1 MPALTVRG
9 ISLRPAAVLR
19 RGGQSSPSR
28 AAPPA
33 GTVTRPAPAAGPAQ
47 LGPHAAPAWPARAG
61 DASSPRA
68 GRGSSL
74 TAGYQRAR
82 QFALTHALA
91 TDAALALLLA
101 GVCTPWLI
109 TTDPGP
115 AAWLLQIGLLAPL
128 AWRRRY
134 PSSVFGV
141 VCVVALVQ
149 WAVGI
154 RLVADL
160 ALLVALSTLA
170 TYRPRRVALAAAAVL
185 EVGAILASV
194 AWSLAGSWLSSLVF
208 LSGMVA
214 AALLLGISVRA
225 RSALVATLTE
235 RAGRLERERDQQAQ
249 IAAAAERTRIARE
262 MHDVIGHQ
270 LAVMVS
276 LADGAA
282 AKLASDP
289 PRAAAAIASVAD
301 VGRQALGETRGLLG
315 VLRADGSSDG
325 LAPQPGL
332 AGLGDLAAQT
342 RATGLVATL
351 ECAGDPAGLAA
362 DIQLAV
368 YRIAQEAITNTLRHA
383 TGAQAVAIRVTIG
396 AASVELE
403 VTDDGRP
410 AFGPAPGRA
419 AAPPPGG
426 GGGQGLTGMRERA
439 RAYGGSV
446 TAGPGPR
453 GWVVR
458 ATFPTARRR

>member
-1 MPALTVRG
+1 MPAVTVRG
-9 ISLRPAAVLR
+9 ISLRSAAVLR
-19 RGGQSSPSR
+19 RDGQSSPSR
-28 AAPPA
+28 SAPPA
-33 GTVTRPAPAAGPAQ
+33 RAAGLPAPAAAPAQ
-47 LGPHAAPAWPARAG
+47 PGPPAAPAWPARAV
-61 DASSPRA
+61 DAPAPRS
-68 GRGSSL
+68 GRASSL

-91 TDAALALLLA
+91 TDAVLALLLA

-170 TYRPRRVALAAAAVL
+170 TYRPRRVALAAAGVL

-282 AKLASDP
+282 AKLISDP
-289 PRAAAAIASVAD
+289 LRAAAAIASVAD

-315 VLRADGSSDG
+315 VLRADGSGDG

-351 ECAGDPAGLAA
+351 DCAGDPAGLAA

-383 TGAQAVAIRVTIG
+383 SGAQAVAIRVTIG

-410 AFGPAPGRA
+410 ASGPAPGRA
-419 AAPPPGG
+419 AAPPAGA

-458 ATFPTARRR
+458 ATFPTAPRR

>member
-1 MPALTVRG
+1 VTVRG
-9 ISLRPAAVLR
+9 ISLRPAA
-19 RGGQSSPSR
+19 
-28 AAPPA
+28 APDP
-33 GTVTRPAPAAGPAQ
+33 
-47 LGPHAAPAWPARAG
+47 PARAA
-61 DASSPRA
+61 DAPSRRA
-68 GRGSSL
+68 GRASSL
-74 TAGYQRAR
+74 TAAYQRAR
-82 QFALTHALA
+82 QFALMHALA
-91 TDAALALLLA
+91 TDAVLALVLA

-115 AAWLLQIGLLAPL
+115 AAWLLQAGLLAPL

-134 PSSVFGV
+134 PSGVFGV

-149 WAVGI
+149 WSVDI

-170 TYRPRRVALAAAAVL
+170 TYRPRRVALAAAGVL
-185 EVGAILASV
+185 EVGAVLASV

-270 LAVMVS
+270 LAVIVS

-282 AKLASDP
+282 AKMTSDP

-315 VLRADGSSDG
+315 VLRADGSGDG

-332 AGLGDLAAQT
+332 AGLGDLVAQT
-342 RATGLVATL
+342 RATGLAATL
-351 ECAGDPAGLAA
+351 DCAGDPAGLPA

-383 TGAQAVAIRVTIG
+383 SGAQAVAIRVTIG

-403 VTDDGRP
+403 VTDDGR
-410 AFGPAPGRA
+410 A
-419 AAPPPGG
+419 ASGASARPPGP

-446 TAGPGPR
+446 TAGPEPR

-458 ATFPTARRR
+458 ATLPAARRR

>member
-1 MPALTVRG
+1 MSAVTVRG
-9 ISLRPAAVLR
+9 VSLRPAAVLGR
-19 RGGQSSPSR
+19 DRPSAPSR
-28 AAPPA
+28 PATPA
-33 GTVTRPAPAAGPAQ
+33 GTAVLPAPARPRS
-47 LGPHAAPAWPARAG
+47 L
-61 DASSPRA
+61 SS
-68 GRGSSL
+68 
-74 TAGYQRAR
+74 GYHRAR
-82 QFALTHALA
+82 QFALTHVLV
-91 TDAALALLLA
+91 TDAVLALLLA
-101 GVCTPWLI
+101 GVCTPWLV
-109 TTDPGP
+109 TTDSSPL
-115 AAWLLQIGLLAPL
+115 AWLLQAGLLAPL

-134 PSSVFGV
+134 PYGVFAV
-141 VCVVALVQ
+141 VCAVALVQ
-149 WAVGI
+149 WSVGI

-170 TYRPRRVALAAAAVL
+170 TYRPRRVALAAAGVL
-185 EVGAILASV
+185 EVGAVLASV

-270 LAVMVS
+270 LAVIVS

-315 VLRADGSSDG
+315 VLRADGSGDG

-332 AGLGDLAAQT
+332 AGLGDLVAQT
-342 RATGLVATL
+342 RATGLAATL
-351 ECAGDPAGLAA
+351 DCAGDAAGLAA

-383 TGAQAVAIRVTIG
+383 SGAQAVAVRVTIG

-410 AFGPAPGRA
+410 APGAIPGRA
-419 AAPPPGG
+419 AAPPPGP

-446 TAGPGPR
+446 AAGPGPH
-453 GWVVR
+453 GWEVR
-458 ATFPTARRR
+458 ATLPLARRP

>member
-1 MPALTVRG
+1 MPGGAVSADGAVKPGTASAARPG
-9 ISLRPAAVLR
+9 SL
-19 RGGQSSPSR
+19 S
-28 AAPPA
+28 
-33 GTVTRPAPAAGPAQ
+33 
-47 LGPHAAPAWPARAG
+47 
-61 DASSPRA
+61 
-68 GRGSSL
+68 
-74 TAGYQRAR
+74 AGYHRAR
-82 QFALTHALA
+82 QFALTHALV
-91 TDAALALLLA
+91 TDAGLALLLA
-101 GVCTPWLI
+101 GVCTPWLVS
-109 TTDPGP
+109 TDPSP
-115 AAWLLQIGLLAPL
+115 AAWLLQIGLLLPL

-134 PSSVFGV
+134 PSAVFAV
-141 VCVVALVQ
+141 VGGIALVQ
-149 WAVGI
+149 WSAGI
-154 RLVADL
+154 VLVADL

-170 TYRPRRVALAAAAVL
+170 TYRPRRVALAAAGIL
-185 EVGAILASV
+185 EVGAVLASV
-194 AWSLAGSWLSSLVF
+194 RFTLAGSWLSSLVF

-214 AALLLGISVRA
+214 AALLLGISVQA

-270 LAVMVS
+270 LAVIVS

-282 AKLASDP
+282 AKLTSDP

-315 VLRADGSSDG
+315 VLRADGSGDG

-332 AGLGDLAAQT
+332 AGLGDLVAQT
-342 RATGLVATL
+342 RATGLAATL
-351 ECAGDPAGLAA
+351 DCAGDPAGLAA

-383 TGAQAVAIRVTIG
+383 TAAQAVAIAVTIG
-396 AASVELE
+396 ASCVELE

-410 AFGPAPGRA
+410 ASGDAPGRA
-419 AAPPPGG
+419 HPAPAP
-426 GGGQGLTGMRERA
+426 GGGQGLAGMRERA
-439 RAYGGSV
+439 RACGGSV

-458 ATFPTARRR
+458 AILPTGALR

>member
-1 MPALTVRG
+1 MSAVTVRG

-19 RGGQSSPSR
+19 RERPPSPPR
-28 AAPPA
+28 PVTAAAAEVLPA
-33 GTVTRPAPAAGPAQ
+33 LAARPRSLSAAY
-47 LGPHAAPAWPARAG
+47 H
-61 DASSPRA
+61 
-68 GRGSSL
+68 
-74 TAGYQRAR
+74 RAR
-82 QFALTHALA
+82 QFALTHALL
-91 TDAALALLLA
+91 TDAGLALLLA
-101 GVCTPWLI
+101 GVCTPWLA
-109 TTDPGP
+109 TTDSSPL
-115 AAWLLQIGLLAPL
+115 AWLLQAGLLAPL

-134 PSSVFGV
+134 PSGVFAV
-141 VCVVALVQ
+141 VCAVALVQ
-149 WAVGI
+149 WSVGI

-170 TYRPRRVALAAAAVL
+170 TYRPRRVALAAAGIL
-185 EVGAILASV
+185 EVGAVLASV

-270 LAVMVS
+270 LAVIVS

-315 VLRADGSSDG
+315 VLRADGSGDG

-332 AGLGDLAAQT
+332 AGLDDLVAQT
-342 RATGLVATL
+342 RATGLAATL
-351 ECAGDPAGLAA
+351 DCPGDAAGLAA

-383 TGAQAVAIRVTIG
+383 SGAQAVAVRVTIG

-410 AFGPAPGRA
+410 APGAVPGRPA
-419 AAPPPGG
+419 DPPPGP

-453 GWVVR
+453 GWQVR
-458 ATFPTARRR
+458 ATFPMTRRP

>member
-1 MPALTVRG
+1 MSAVTVRG
-9 ISLRPAAVLR
+9 VSLRPAAVLR
-19 RGGQSSPSR
+19 RDRPSAPSR
-28 AAPPA
+28 PATPA
-33 GTVTRPAPAAGPAQ
+33 GTAVLPAPARPRS
-47 LGPHAAPAWPARAG
+47 L
-61 DASSPRA
+61 SS
-68 GRGSSL
+68 
-74 TAGYQRAR
+74 GYHRAR
-82 QFALTHALA
+82 QFALTHVLV
-91 TDAALALLLA
+91 TDAVLALLLA
-101 GVCTPWLI
+101 GVCTPWLV
-109 TTDPGP
+109 TTDSSPL
-115 AAWLLQIGLLAPL
+115 AWLLQAGLLVPL

-134 PSSVFGV
+134 PYGVFAV
-141 VCVVALVQ
+141 VCAVALVQ
-149 WAVGI
+149 WSVGI

-170 TYRPRRVALAAAAVL
+170 TYRPRRVALAAAGVL
-185 EVGAILASV
+185 EVGAVLASV

-270 LAVMVS
+270 LAVIVS

-315 VLRADGSSDG
+315 VLRADGSGDG

-332 AGLGDLAAQT
+332 AGLGDLVAQT
-342 RATGLVATL
+342 RATGLAATL
-351 ECAGDPAGLAA
+351 DCAGDAAGLAP

-383 TGAQAVAIRVTIG
+383 SGAQAVAVRVTIG

-410 AFGPAPGRA
+410 APGAIPGRA
-419 AAPPPGG
+419 AAPPAGP

-446 TAGPGPR
+446 AAGPGPH
-453 GWVVR
+453 GWEVR
-458 ATFPTARRR
+458 ATLPLARRP

>member
-1 MPALTVRG
+1 MSGVTVRG

-19 RGGQSSPSR
+19 RGGGGDSR
-28 AAPPA
+28 PPP
-33 GTVTRPAPAAGPAQ
+33 RPDTPAAGAALPA
-47 LGPHAAPAWPARAG
+47 AAAR
-61 DASSPRA
+61 PR
-68 GRGSSL
+68 SL
-74 TAGYQRAR
+74 SAAYYRAR
-82 QFALTHALA
+82 QFALTHALV
-91 TDAALALLLA
+91 TDAVLALVLA
-101 GVCTPWLI
+101 GVCTPWLV
-109 TTDPGP
+109 TTRPSP
-115 AAWLLQIGLLAPL
+115 LSWLLQAGLLIPL

-134 PSSVFGV
+134 PAGVFVV
-141 VCVVALVQ
+141 VCAVALVQ
-149 WAVGI
+149 WLVGI

-170 TYRPRRVALAAAAVL
+170 TYRPRRVALAAAGVL
-185 EVGAILASV
+185 ELGAVLASV
-194 AWSLAGSWLSSLVF
+194 AWRLAGSWLSSLVF

-270 LAVMVS
+270 LAVIVS

-315 VLRADGSSDG
+315 VLRADGSGDG

-332 AGLGDLAAQT
+332 AGLGDLVAQT
-342 RATGLVATL
+342 RATGLAATL
-351 ECAGDPAGLAA
+351 DCPGDAAGLAA

-383 TGAQAVAIRVTIG
+383 SGAQAVAVRVTIG
-396 AASVELE
+396 PASVELE

-410 AFGPAPGRA
+410 APGAGPGRASTPAPGPA
-419 AAPPPGG
+419 
-426 GGGQGLTGMRERA
+426 GGQGLAGMRERA

-446 TAGPGPR
+446 TAGPGPS

-458 ATFPTARRR
+458 ATFPTGRRR

>member
-1 MPALTVRG
+1 MSAVTVRG

-19 RGGQSSPSR
+19 RDRPSAPSR
-28 AAPPA
+28 PATPA
-33 GTVTRPAPAAGPAQ
+33 GTAVLPAPARPRS
-47 LGPHAAPAWPARAG
+47 L
-61 DASSPRA
+61 SS
-68 GRGSSL
+68 
-74 TAGYQRAR
+74 GYHRAR
-82 QFALTHALA
+82 QFALTHVLV
-91 TDAALALLLA
+91 TDAVLALLLA
-101 GVCTPWLI
+101 GVCTPWLV
-109 TTDPGP
+109 TTDSSPL
-115 AAWLLQIGLLAPL
+115 AWLLQAGLLAPL

-134 PSSVFGV
+134 PYGVFAV
-141 VCVVALVQ
+141 VCAVALVQ
-149 WAVGI
+149 WSVGI

-170 TYRPRRVALAAAAVL
+170 TYRPRRVALAAAGVL
-185 EVGAILASV
+185 EVGAVLASV

-270 LAVMVS
+270 LAVIVS

-315 VLRADGSSDG
+315 VLRADGSGDG

-332 AGLGDLAAQT
+332 AGLVDLVAQT
-342 RATGLVATL
+342 RATGLAATL
-351 ECAGDPAGLAA
+351 NCAGDAAGLAA

-383 TGAQAVAIRVTIG
+383 SGAQAVAVRVTIG

-410 AFGPAPGRA
+410 APGAIPGRA
-419 AAPPPGG
+419 AAPPAGPGG
-426 GGGQGLTGMRERA
+426 GRGLTGMRERA

-446 TAGPGPR
+446 AAGPGPR
-453 GWVVR
+453 GWEVR
-458 ATFPTARRR
+458 ATLPLARRP

>member
-1 MPALTVRG
+1 MLAVTVRA
-9 ISLRPAAVLR
+9 ISLRPAE
-19 RGGQSSPSR
+19 
-28 AAPPA
+28 
-33 GTVTRPAPAAGPAQ
+33 
-47 LGPHAAPAWPARAG
+47 RAG
-61 DASSPRA
+61 DAPAARA
-68 GRGSSL
+68 DRASLL

-91 TDAALALLLA
+91 TDAVLALLLA

-115 AAWLLQIGLLAPL
+115 ASWLLQVGLLAPL

-149 WAVGI
+149 WVIDI

-170 TYRPRRVALAAAAVL
+170 TYRSRRVALAAAGVL
-185 EVGAILASV
+185 EVGAVLASV
-194 AWSLAGSWLSSLVF
+194 AWSLSGTWLSSLVF

-235 RAGRLERERDQQAQ
+235 RAGRLERERGQQAQ

-289 PRAAAAIASVAD
+289 ARAAAAIASVAD

-315 VLRADGSSDG
+315 VLRADGSGDG

-332 AGLGDLAAQT
+332 AALADLVAQT
-342 RATGLVATL
+342 RATGLAATL
-351 ECAGDPAGLAA
+351 DCAGDQAGLAA
-362 DIQLAV
+362 EIQLAV

-383 TGAQAVAIRVTIG
+383 RAAQAVAIRVTIT
-396 AASVELE
+396 ADSVGLE

-410 AFGPAPGRA
+410 APGPAAGRA
-419 AAPPPGG
+419 AAPEPAP
-426 GGGQGLTGMRERA
+426 GGGQGLAGMRERA
-439 RAYGGSV
+439 RACGGSV

-458 ATFPTARRR
+458 AILPAAGPR

>member
-1 MPALTVRG
+1 MTVRG
-9 ISLRPAAVLR
+9 VSLRRA
-19 RGGQSSPSR
+19 GSPRIGPTAS
-28 AAPPA
+28 PPA
-33 GTVTRPAPAAGPAQ
+33 DR
-47 LGPHAAPAWPARAG
+47 AWSL
-61 DASSPRA
+61 AS
-68 GRGSSL
+68 
-74 TAGYQRAR
+74 GYRRAR
-82 QFALTHALA
+82 QFALTHALV
-91 TDAALALLLA
+91 TDAVLALVLA

-109 TTDPGP
+109 TTYPGP
-115 AAWLLQIGLLAPL
+115 AAWVFQVLLLVPL

-134 PSSVFGV
+134 PSAVFAV
-141 VCVVALVQ
+141 VCTVALVQ
-149 WAVGI
+149 WIVDI

-160 ALLVALSTLA
+160 ALLIALSTVA
-170 TYRPRRVALAAAAVL
+170 TYRSRRLALAAAGAL
-185 EVGAILASV
+185 ETGAILASV
-194 AWSLAGSWLSSLVF
+194 RWSLAGSWLSSLVF

-214 AALLLGISVRA
+214 AALLLGISVQA

-270 LAVMVS
+270 LAVIVS

-315 VLRADGSSDG
+315 VLRADGTTDG

-332 AGLGDLAAQT
+332 AALGDLAAQT

-351 ECAGDPAGLAA
+351 DVTGDPSGLGA
-362 DIQLAV
+362 DVQLAV

-383 TGAQAVAIRVTIG
+383 AGASGVAIRVTI
-396 AASVELE
+396 AAGRVELE

-410 AFGPAPGRA
+410 GSGTPPAPA
-419 AAPPPGG
+419 
-426 GGGQGLTGMRERA
+426 GGQGLAGMRERA
-439 RAYGGSV
+439 RACGGSV

-453 GWVVR
+453 GWAVR
-458 ATFPTARRR
+458 AALPTARPR

>member
-1 MPALTVRG
+1 MTVRG

-19 RGGQSSPSR
+19 RDGSPSPSR
-28 AAPPA
+28 PPAPA
-33 GTVTRPAPAAGPAQ
+33 GTAVPPAPAA
-47 LGPHAAPAWPARAG
+47 R
-61 DASSPRA
+61 PR
-68 GRGSSL
+68 SL
-74 TAGYQRAR
+74 SAGYHRAR
-82 QFALTHALA
+82 QFALTHALV
-91 TDAALALLLA
+91 TDAVLALLLA
-101 GVCTPWLI
+101 GVCTPWLV
-109 TTDPGP
+109 TTDPSP
-115 AAWLLQIGLLAPL
+115 LAWLLQAGLLTPL

-134 PSSVFGV
+134 PSGVFAV
-141 VCVVALVQ
+141 VCTVALVQ
-149 WAVGI
+149 WFVGI

-170 TYRPRRVALAAAAVL
+170 TYRPRRVALAAAGVL
-185 EVGAILASV
+185 EVGAVLASV

-270 LAVMVS
+270 LAVIVS

-289 PRAAAAIASVAD
+289 PRAAAAISSVAD

-315 VLRADGSSDG
+315 VLRADGSGDG

-332 AGLGDLAAQT
+332 AGLGDLVAQT
-342 RATGLVATL
+342 RATGLAATL
-351 ECAGDPAGLAA
+351 DCAGDTAGLAP

-383 TGAQAVAIRVTIG
+383 SGAEAVAVRVTIG
-396 AASVELE
+396 AASVVLE

-410 AFGPAPGRA
+410 APAAVPGRA
-419 AAPPPGG
+419 AAPPPGP

-446 TAGPGPR
+446 TAGPGLR
-453 GWVVR
+453 GWEVR
-458 ATFPTARRR
+458 ATFPMARRR

>member
-1 MPALTVRG
+1 VTVRG
-9 ISLRPAAVLR
+9 ISLRPSAVLR
-19 RGGQSSPSR
+19 RDGAPSLSR
-28 AAPPA
+28 PATPA
-33 GTVTRPAPAAGPAQ
+33 GTAVPPAA
-47 LGPHAAPAWPARAG
+47 AAR
-61 DASSPRA
+61 PR
-68 GRGSSL
+68 SL
-74 TAGYQRAR
+74 SAGYHRAR
-82 QFALTHALA
+82 QFALTHALV
-91 TDAALALLLA
+91 TDAVLALVLA
-101 GVCTPWLI
+101 GICTPWLV
-109 TTDPGP
+109 TTDSSPL
-115 AAWLLQIGLLAPL
+115 AWLLQASLLVPL

-134 PSSVFGV
+134 PSSVFAV
-141 VCVVALVQ
+141 VCTVALVQ
-149 WAVGI
+149 WFVGI

-170 TYRPRRVALAAAAVL
+170 TYRPRRVALAAAGVL
-185 EVGAILASV
+185 EVGAVLASV

-270 LAVMVS
+270 LAVIVS

-282 AKLASDP
+282 AKLVSDP
-289 PRAAAAIASVAD
+289 RRAAAAIASVAD

-315 VLRADGSSDG
+315 VLRADGSGDG

-332 AGLGDLAAQT
+332 AGLGDLVAQT
-342 RATGLVATL
+342 RATGLAATL
-351 ECAGDPAGLAA
+351 DCAGDAAGLAA

-383 TGAQAVAIRVTIG
+383 SGAEAVAVRVTIG

-410 AFGPAPGRA
+410 APGAVPGRA
-419 AAPPPGG
+419 GG
-426 GGGQGLTGMRERA
+426 SPSGPGGGQGLTGMRERA

-446 TAGPGPR
+446 TAGPGPS
-453 GWVVR
+453 GWEVR
-458 ATFPTARRR
+458 ASFPMARRR